1 MPDDEILDLSKLKAI
16 ADDKTNTTEIV
27 KNVLERVE
35 KILWERYKI
44 MVKRVFCSIFFY
56 SIFFF
61 KSLRHRVIKPGKF
74 GKGQTLYHTITT
86 FNDPE

>member
-16 ADDKTNTTEIV
+16 ADDKSNTTEIV

-56 SIFFF
+56 SIFFS
-61 KSLRHRVIKPGKF
+61 KVYVIG
-74 GKGQTLYHTITT
+74 
-86 FNDPE
+86 